1 MQGNPMT
8 ILDSGLH
15 ALDPGF
21 EVLDSGPQTLAG
33 FWITWIRILFSKV
46 QYSEFHKKKFPHSE
60 IWVTFF
66 GANFFF

>member
-21 EVLDSGPQTLAG
+21 EVLDSGPQT
-33 FWITWIRILFSKV
+33 FSWILDHLDPNSVFQSPV
-46 QYSEFHKKKFPHSE
+46 F
-60 IWVTFF
+60 
-66 GANFFF
+66 